1 MKMKRLVGM
10 AFFVVLLVS
19 ALPALSAGT
28 LKGTISD
35 KMCGADHKG
44 QDPVACTRS
53 CVKGGSP
60 YVLVESADKI
70 LDIENQ
76 KDPKIAQELDKYAGK
91 AVTVTGTLSKDGKSV
106 KIASLKAGQ

>member
-1 MKMKRLVGM
+1 MKRIFGT
-10 AFFVVLLVS
+10 ALLMLLASV
-19 ALPALSAGT
+19 LPAFSADT

-44 QDPVACTRS
+44 QDPVACTRG

-60 YVLVESADKI
+60 YVLVESNDKI

-76 KDPKIAQELDKYAGK
+76 KDPKIAEELNKFAGK
-91 AVTVTGTLSKDGKSV
+91 AVTVTGTMSKDGKSV
-106 KIASLKAGQ
+106 KIASVSAGK

>member
-1 MKMKRLVGM
+1 MKRLVGT
-10 AFFVVLLVS
+10 AFLMLLAS
-19 ALPALSAGT
+19 ALPAISAET

-60 YVLVESADKI
+60 YVLVESKDKI

-76 KDPKIAQELDKYAGK
+76 KEPKIAEELDRFAGK
-91 AVTVTGTLSKDGKSV
+91 AVTVTGTLSKDGKSM
-106 KIASLKAGQ
+106 KIASLKAGK

>member
-1 MKMKRLVGM
+1 MKRFVGI
-10 AFFVVLLVS
+10 AFFLLLAS
-19 ALPALSAGT
+19 ALPAFSAT

-60 YVLVESADKI
+60 YVLVESKDKI

-76 KDPKIAQELDKYAGK
+76 KEPKIAEELDKFAGK
-91 AVTVTGTLSKDGKSV
+91 AVTVTGTVSKDGKSV
-106 KIASLKAGQ
+106 RIASLKAE